1 MGRRKNRDRVTK
13 GSDRMEGRVWDTPEG
28 KVGVTDAEAWDGE
41 EVGRGQ
47 RRAELAGLTDQP
59 A

>member
-1 MGRRKNRDRVTK
+1 
-13 GSDRMEGRVWDTPEG
+13 MEGRVWDTPEG